1 MVLPYYDVKSPCWQ
15 RAILTTRPRSKVVLD
30 IRLAWEGVGAVL
42 AGALAQQL
50 LLERSCLSAVAT
62 HVGAEHGVIPIR
74 VQGLCALGA
83 LCPVLNLQQLQHQP
97 KA

>member
-1 MVLPYYDVKSPCWQ
+1 MG
-15 RAILTTRPRSKVVLD
+15 
-30 IRLAWEGVGAVL
+30 LAWEGVNAML
-42 AGALAQQL
+42 AGALAQQR
-50 LLERSCLSAVAT
+50 LLERSCRSAVAT
-62 HVGAEHGVIPIR
+62 HVGAEHGVVPIR